1 MNVKELERL
10 AAGATLA
17 IFCCSMTAC
26 TSLQSQ
32 MNAYDGE
39 VRSNI
44 DDGRWNAA
52 ERVVDNAKFECEP
65 HEEKDV
71 ALWRSREKLQIKS
84 AFAKSLLETVEEAN
98 KHYSKGDLA
107 KGDEVRQSLRDRYFG
122 GRGIQESILEQ
133 WLSGG
138 KGVDTGIP
146 ESLTPC
152 LKLAWINMLSDR
164 NLARM
169 SMAFV
174 GFTGR
179 IAEIDI
185 NGRKESIKKLD
196 AIAAGL
202 KKVDKWKDKI
212 DLFMELLADPDTSRW
227 APVDRSTYAMSIKKM
242 EAIRNKIVTD
252 YRVKRWNTRVID
264 RKKDYEEIAQLT
276 AAKNYN
282 AAMQILSS
290 HDWIIKPIG
299 LEGILDFD
307 DLSERAKVASEG
319 LGEAIVRQIFGT
331 GLQGVQYHRKDPRRS
346 ILSMFIVGRTYV
358 EDTKNRR
365 KLREAGRVAQMMARA
380 EFVRYLNTAIEAMA
394 ESRMTLND
402 DESHESF
409 YAITK
414 ERAQAEVSNLTVLAT
429 GVDYEK
435 NEVVFIL
442 GWRNPDMGMITPIP
456 MRRVEGEK
464 NLTVSPSVGAYL

>member
-1 MNVKELERL
+1 
-10 AAGATLA
+10 
-17 IFCCSMTAC
+17 MTA
-26 TSLQSQ
+26 
-32 MNAYDGE
+32 
-39 VRSNI
+39 V
-44 DDGRWNAA
+44 
-52 ERVVDNAKFECEP
+52 
-65 HEEKDV
+65 
-71 ALWRSREKLQIKS
+71 
-84 AFAKSLLETVEEAN
+84 
-98 KHYSKGDLA
+98 
-107 KGDEVRQSLRDRYFG
+107 
-122 GRGIQESILEQ
+122 
-133 WLSGG
+133 
-138 KGVDTGIP
+138 
-146 ESLTPC
+146 
-152 LKLAWINMLSDR
+152 
-164 NLARM
+164 
-169 SMAFV
+169 
-174 GFTGR
+174 
-179 IAEIDI
+179 
-185 NGRKESIKKLD
+185 
-196 AIAAGL
+196 
-202 KKVDKWKDKI
+202 
-212 DLFMELLADPDTSRW
+212 
-227 APVDRSTYAMSIKKM
+227 
-242 EAIRNKIVTD
+242 
-252 YRVKRWNTRVID
+252 
-264 RKKDYEEIAQLT
+264 
-276 AAKNYN
+276 KNYN

-290 HDWIIKPIG
+290 HDWIIKPVG

-409 YAITK
+409 NAITK

-435 NEVVFIL
+435 SEVVFVL